1 MTLVHKTFNEREWVF
16 QEYPNGIVHVK
27 IDDDR
32 WLSAPDDRVT
42 IGALINPPRTTEE
55 TEHVIEQMRKETG
68 AQTLDWFTCGG
79 TDIVFIKQS
88 ELCKAITVLDSPRIR
103 PNVYE

>member
-1 MTLVHKTFNEREWVF
+1 MTLVNKTIDGSEWVF
-16 QEYPNGIVHVK
+16 QHDPSNIVYVK
-27 IDDDR
+27 IDSDR

-55 TEHVIEQMRKETG
+55 TEHVIEQMRQETG